1 MSGGLALKSNPAP
14 IVACTIARD
23 VQTFDL
29 LIDDIEA
36 ELGEAWGDLN
46 FMEAQAFFTQ
56 PEAEDLEFV
65 ALAVDDEDEQD
76 VELIIRIIE
85 QAKERDI
92 KVILVAEDVS
102 PPILHRLLNAGTD
115 DFVPYPLPEQAFHQS
130 VERIRS
136 GQGVAEAP
144 MPVPAPAAAPA
155 EAPVQAAPVPA
166 APEPAPA
173 APAPTLA
180 TTISRKD
187 RVLFAVQS
195 MSGGTGATTLA
206 VNLAWELA
214 NVDKKKSPT
223 VCLIDLDLQ
232 FGSTSTYLD
241 LTRRDVIFE
250 VLSEAQT
257 MDEQAFRQA
266 LQTYD
271 GKLSVFT
278 APADILPLDLIGP
291 EEVEA
296 LLKLA
301 QECFDIV
308 IVDMPTTI
316 VQWTETVLNASD
328 VYFATLELDMRSAQ
342 NTMRFIKALQAED
355 LPIEKVHY
363 VLNRAPKGLDMSGK
377 TRVKRLGESLGIEL
391 KTQLP
396 DGAKQVTQA
405 CDHGAPLAEFGKKNP
420 LRKEMVKMA
429 KTLHDAI
436 MSDAAAAG

>member
-1 MSGGLALKSNPAP
+1 MSGGLALKSTPAP

-46 FMEAQAFFTQ
+46 FMEAQAFFVQ
-56 PEAEDLEFV
+56 PEADDLEFV
-65 ALAVDDEDEQD
+65 AVAVDDEDEPD
-76 VELIIRIIE
+76 IELIIRVIE
-85 QAKERDI
+85 QAKMKGV
-92 KVILVAEDVS
+92 KVILIAEDVS

-115 DFVPYPLPEQAFHQS
+115 DFVPYPLPEMAFHQS
-130 VERIRS
+130 VERIRA
-136 GQGVAEAP
+136 GQTIAEAQAP
-144 MPVPAPAAAPA
+144 APTPAAPAVAPAAA
-155 EAPVQAAPVPA
+155 EPVQP
-166 APEPAPA
+166 PAPA
-173 APAPTLA
+173 KIRTPT
-180 TTISRKD
+180 TSMRD
-187 RVLFAVQS
+187 RVVFAVQS

-214 NVDKKKSPT
+214 NADKKNPPS

-232 FGSTSTYLD
+232 FGSTATYLD

-257 MDEQAFRQA
+257 MDVEAYKQA
-266 LQTYD
+266 LQTYE

-291 EEVEA
+291 TEVEA

-301 QECFDIV
+301 QECFDVV

-316 VQWTETVLNASD
+316 VQWTETVLNAAD
-328 VYFATLELDMRSAQ
+328 VYFTTLELDMRSAQ

-355 LPIEKVHY
+355 LPIDKVHY

-377 TRVKRLGESLGIEL
+377 ARVKHLAESLNIEL
-391 KTQLP
+391 NTQLP

-405 CDHGAPLAEFGKKNP
+405 CDHGVPLAIFAKKNV
-420 LRKEMVKMA
+420 LRKEIAKMA

-436 MSDAAAAG
+436 RAEATAG

>member
-1 MSGGLALKSNPAP
+1 MSGGLALKSTPAP

-46 FMEAQAFFTQ
+46 FMEAQAFFVQ
-56 PEAEDLEFV
+56 PEADDLEFV
-65 ALAVDDEDEQD
+65 AVAVDDEDEQEI
-76 VELIIRIIE
+76 ELIIRVIE
-85 QAKERDI
+85 QAKLKGV
-92 KVILVAEDVS
+92 KVILIAEDVS
-102 PPILHRLLNAGTD
+102 PPVLHRLLNAGTD
-115 DFVPYPLPEQAFHQS
+115 DFVPYPLPEMAFHQS
-130 VERIRS
+130 VERIRA
-136 GQGVAEAP
+136 GQSIAEAP
-144 MPVPAPAAAPA
+144 TPERQPNPAVSGNTAPPAVTEEQPAPA
-155 EAPVQAAPVPA
+155 QIRS
-166 APEPAPA
+166 
-173 APAPTLA
+173 A
-180 TTISRKD
+180 TTSLGD
-187 RVLFAVQS
+187 RVIFAVQS
-195 MSGGTGATTLA
+195 MSGGTGATTMA

-214 NVDKKKSPT
+214 TVDKKNPPS

-250 VLSEAQT
+250 VLSEAQA
-257 MDEQAFRQA
+257 MDVDAFKQA

-291 EEVEA
+291 TEVEA

-316 VQWTETVLNASD
+316 VQWTETVLNAAD

-355 LPIEKVHY
+355 LPIDKVHY
-363 VLNRAPKGLDMSGK
+363 VLNRAPKGLDMGGRG
-377 TRVKRLGESLGIEL
+377 RVKRLAESLSIEL
-391 KTQLP
+391 NTQLP
-396 DGAKQVTQA
+396 EGSKQVTQA
-405 CDHGAPLAEFGKKNP
+405 CDHGAPLAEFAKKNP
-420 LRKEMVKMA
+420 LRKEIAKLA
-429 KTLHDAI
+429 KTLNDAI
-436 MSDAAAAG
+436 RAEAAAR